1 MKKQQRENSENS
13 TKRQR
18 RVVGSVM
25 EIHVNNEY
33 YVYAQSYPYEAEII
47 FDYRTTEPLKDLNVL
62 LTTKELFRVLVFT
75 SVISKGHW
83 KKVGKLPLRHDL
95 LPPKDLCVY
104 HPYDKVKYEIY
115 NKITHKMRPANKEEC
130 IGLEPFMAWGFKSIE
145 DRIRDHYNGVPC
157 IWLKEFYECGICSPP
172 NETK

>member
-33 YVYAQSYPYEAEII
+33 YVYAQSYPYETEII

-83 KKVGKLPLRHDL
+83 
-95 LPPKDLCVY
+95 
-104 HPYDKVKYEIY
+104 
-115 NKITHKMRPANKEEC
+115 
-130 IGLEPFMAWGFKSIE
+130 
-145 DRIRDHYNGVPC
+145 
-157 IWLKEFYECGICSPP
+157 
-172 NETK
+172 